1 LINQYLAV
9 RQNRALLTRS
19 FGYAPPNRQN
29 TVDGRELN
37 ELDISIRRIAIYA
50 WTIYLHV
57 LGLFAFLLAHGTAA
71 SAGFAL
77 QKEHNL
83 ERIRALLYLS
93 GTSHR
98 AMYPSLLVIV
108 LSGILAG
115 FQGSWWVSGWIWL
128 SLGLLIVLVA
138 AMYAM
143 GGKMYSAA
151 RKAAGLPYFENG
163 KPQPPVPAESQEEVE
178 RCIRKANPMLLLVL
192 GYGGLALIAWLMI
205 FKPF

>member
-1 LINQYLAV
+1 M
-9 RQNRALLTRS
+9 
-19 FGYAPPNRQN
+19 
-29 TVDGRELN
+29 
-37 ELDISIRRIAIYA
+37 YA
-50 WTIYLHV
+50 WTVYLHV
-57 LGLFAFLLAHGTAA
+57 LGIFAFLLAHGTAV

-83 ERIRALLYLS
+83 ERIRALLFLS

-115 FQGSWWVSGWIWL
+115 FQGSWWVSGWIWV
-128 SLGLLIVLVA
+128 SLGLLIVLFA

-143 GGKMYSAA
+143 GGKLYSEA
-151 RKAAGLPYFENG
+151 RKAAGLPYFMNG
-163 KPQPPVPAESQEEVE
+163 KPQPPEPTKSQEEIE
-178 RCIRKANPMLLLVL
+178 QSIRKTNPLLLLVL
-192 GYGGLALIAWLMI
+192 GYGGLALIAWLMM